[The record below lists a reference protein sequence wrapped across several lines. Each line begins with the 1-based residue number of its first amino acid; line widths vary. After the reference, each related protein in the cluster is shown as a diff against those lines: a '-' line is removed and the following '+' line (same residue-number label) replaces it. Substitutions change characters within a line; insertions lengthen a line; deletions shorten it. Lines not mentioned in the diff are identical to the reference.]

1 MKKNI
6 AKQATRET
14 KINRIYEYLY
24 DVVTTNELDEAYI
37 DDLLL
42 IVQEYKSLANEIRPR
57 KLGEQVSN
65 DTIRRFTIDFARE
78 AVETLDEPYLL
89 DLFDIVGQYHFAGM
103 QQKAKRERNTAKP
116 TPCRS

>member
-6 AKQATRET
+6 TKQATRKT

-57 KLGEQVSN
+57 EPGEQVSI
-65 DTIRRFTIDFARE
+65 DTIRQHTIKYVRE
-78 AVETLDEPYLL
+78 AVETLDEPYLM
-89 DLFDIVGQYHFAGM
+89 DLHDIAGEYRFVGM
-103 QQKAKRERNTAKP
+103 RQKAERERNTA
-116 TPCRS
+116 TPVPCPS